1 MNNMIKQIIPAQYTD
16 SNGRL
21 QTDVVGLHEGGMVY
35 KWHRGTGKW
44 IPMVITNQYETN
56 HI

>member
-21 QTDVVGLHEGGMVY
+21 QTDVVGLHEDGMVY

-44 IPMVITNQYETN
+44 IPMVITN
-56 HI
+56 